1 MVWSRPAGRTF
12 APPHSA
18 RGQRTILV
26 GGASMNRRIYLDHN
40 ASTPVHPEVVQAML
54 PYLTERFGNPS
65 SVHSFGREARDG
77 MEGAREQIATFLRAK
92 KDEIVF
98 TSGGTE
104 SDNFAIKGVAM
115 ARRQGHIITSQIEHH
130 AVLRAYQNL
139 ESLGFA
145 VTYVPVDGLGM
156 VDPDDVRRSLRP
168 DTILISIMHA
178 NSEVGTIEP
187 IGEIGRI
194 ARERVIAFHV
204 DAVQTFGK
212 VRLDLDAFGIDL
224 LSFSSHKIYGPK
236 GIAGL
241 FIRKGTK
248 MVSVQ
253 HGGEHERRRR
263 AGTENV
269 PGIVGF
275 GKAVELR
282 ARDMASEADR
292 VTALRDRLWDGIS
305 KRVPEVRLNG
315 HPTERLPGTCN
326 MCFQH
331 VESESIVLGL
341 DLKGVAVSAGS
352 ACTSGNVEPSY
363 VLVAMGVPLD
373 WAMGAVRCSLGR
385 STTADDIDYVVASAR
400 PLIAKL
406 REVVPAAV

>member
-1 MVWSRPAGRTF
+1 V
-12 APPHSA
+12 
-18 RGQRTILV
+18 
-26 GGASMNRRIYLDHN
+26 YLDHN
-40 ASTPVHPEVVQAML
+40 ASTPVHPEVVAEML
-54 PYLTERFGNPS
+54 PYLTEHYGNPS
-65 SVHSFGREARDG
+65 SVHAFGREAREGLDTG
-77 MEGAREQIATFLRAK
+77 RERVARFLGARPE
-92 KDEIVF
+92 EIVF

-104 SDNFAIKGVAM
+104 SDNLAVKGLVA
-115 ARRQGHIITSQIEHH
+115 AKGSGHVITSSIEHH
-130 AVLRAYQNL
+130 AVLRTAQSL
-139 ESLGFA
+139 ERLGMA
-145 VTYVPVDGLGM
+145 VSYLPVDEYGM
-156 VDPDDVRRSLRP
+156 VDPDDVKRAIRP
-168 DTILISIMHA
+168 DTVAISVMHA
-178 NSEVGTIEP
+178 NSEVGTIQP
-187 IGEIGRI
+187 LAAIGAL
-194 ARERVIAFHV
+194 ARAHGIPFHV

-212 VRLDLDAFGIDL
+212 VPIDLDGWGIDL
-224 LSFSSHKIYGPK
+224 LSCSAHKIYGPK
-236 GIAGL
+236 GVAAL
-241 FIRKGTK
+241 YIRRGTK

-275 GKAVELR
+275 GKAVEIR
-282 ARDMASEADR
+282 ARDMGSEADR
-292 VTALRDRLWDGIS
+292 VRMLRDRLWEGL
-305 KRVPEVRLNG
+305 RAATPEVRLNG
-315 HPTERLPGTCN
+315 HPTERLPGTLN
-326 MCFQH
+326 VAFRH